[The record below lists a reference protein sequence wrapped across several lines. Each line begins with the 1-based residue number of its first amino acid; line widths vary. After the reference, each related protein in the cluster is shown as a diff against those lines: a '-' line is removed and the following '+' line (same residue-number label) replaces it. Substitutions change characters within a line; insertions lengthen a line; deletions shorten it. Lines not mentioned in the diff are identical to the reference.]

1 VDVVKDASVA
11 AARAVPARPRLR
23 VLLSAYA
30 CEPSKGS
37 EPGIGWN
44 WALGLAR
51 AGHEVWVLTRA
62 NNRAAIE
69 QALAAAPESDLRSKL
84 HFIYY
89 DLPAWARWWKRGARG
104 VRTYYLLWQWGAYR
118 RARRLCRET
127 RLDLVHHLTFGVF
140 RHPSFMGLL
149 GLPFVFGPVGGG
161 ETAPRALRGSF
172 PLRGVLADFARDL
185 ANWLVR
191 VDPLMASVYRRAAVT
206 LCKTAETLN
215 RIPGKYRGKCRVHL
229 EVGTREDAHPLP
241 RRHAPHERF
250 RVLYVGR
257 LIYWK
262 GLHLGM
268 MAFARL
274 LERHPEAHL
283 TVVGSGPDESWL
295 HALAQRLGIDAQVT
309 WMRWLERDAVLQVYP
324 RHDVFLYPS
333 LHDSSG
339 NAVLEALTAGLPVVC
354 LHLGGPGELVDG
366 SCGVR
371 VFAGKSAQV
380 VRGLCRA
387 LTALADEPRLLQ
399 RMSDSAMRRARTHY
413 SWRRQIERME
423 ALYFELHAARAAA
436 LPAPGG
442 A

>member
-1 VDVVKDASVA
+1 VAGVNAMPVDGASLVDVL
-11 AARAVPARPRLR
+11 ARPRLR

-30 CEPSKGS
+30 CEPGKGS

-69 QALAAAPESDLRSKL
+69 RALAGAPEANL
-84 HFIYY
+84 HFLYY
-89 DLPAWARWWKRGARG
+89 DLPPWARRWKRGARG
-104 VRTYYLLWQWGAYR
+104 IRTYYLLWQWGAYR
-118 RARRLCRET
+118 KARRFCRET
-127 RLDLVHHLTFGVF
+127 RVDLVHHLTFGVF

-161 ETAPRALRGSF
+161 ETAPRALRRSF

-191 VDPLMASVYRRAAVT
+191 IDPLMASVYRRAAVT
-206 LCKTAETLN
+206 LCKTAETLD

-229 EVGTREDAHPLP
+229 EVGTSEDAHQLP
-241 RRHAPHERF
+241 RRRAGPARL

-257 LIYWK
+257 LLYWK

-274 LERHPEAHL
+274 LERHPEAQL
-283 TVVGSGPDESWL
+283 TVVGSGPDEAWL
-295 HALAQRLGIDAQVT
+295 HALAQRLGIEASVT
-309 WMRWLERDAVLQVYP
+309 WIRWLERDAVLQVYP

-339 NAVLEALTAGLPVVC
+339 NAVLEALAAGLPVVC
-354 LHLGGPGELVDG
+354 LKLGGPGELVDG

-371 VFAGKSAQV
+371 VFAGKTAQV
-380 VRGLCRA
+380 VRGLGRA
-387 LTALADEPRLLQ
+387 LVALADEPRLLR
-399 RMSDSAMRRARTHY
+399 RMSDSAMRRARSQF
-413 SWRRQIERME
+413 SWARQIERME
-423 ALYFELHAARAAA
+423 ALYFELRAAGGDRLA
-436 LPAPGG
+436 APGG

>member
-1 VDVVKDASVA
+1 VN
-11 AARAVPARPRLR
+11 RAVANQAVLAERTRLR

-30 CEPSKGS
+30 CEPGKGS

-62 NNRAAIE
+62 NNQASIE
-69 QALAAAPESDLRSKL
+69 LALAAAPETDLHANL
-84 HFIYY
+84 HFLYY
-89 DLPAWARWWKRGARG
+89 DLPPWARWWKRGGRG

-118 RARRLCRET
+118 RAQRLCRET

-140 RHPSFMGLL
+140 RQPSFMGRL

-161 ETAPRALRGSF
+161 ETAPHSLRRSF
-172 PLRGVLADFARDL
+172 PLRGILVDFARDV

-191 VDPLMASVYRRAAVT
+191 VDPMMASVYRAAAVT
-206 LCKTAETLN
+206 LCKTAETLQ
-215 RIPGKYRGKCRVHL
+215 RIPGRFHDKCRVHL
-229 EVGTREDAHPLP
+229 EVGTREEPQQQRL
-241 RRHAPHERF
+241 HAREERF

-257 LIYWK
+257 LVYWK

-274 LERHPEAHL
+274 LKRHPEAHL
-283 TVVGSGPDESWL
+283 TVVGSGPEEAWL
-295 HALAQRLGIDAQVT
+295 HALAERLGIDAAVT
-309 WMRWLERDAVLQVYP
+309 WIRWMERDAVLQIYP
-324 RHDVFLYPS
+324 RHDLFLYPS

-339 NAVLEALTAGLPVVC
+339 NAVLEALAAGLPVVC
-354 LHLGGPGELVDG
+354 LELGGPGELVDD

-371 VFAGKSAQV
+371 VYAGDPARV
-380 VRGLCRA
+380 VRGLDRA
-387 LTALADEPRLLQ
+387 LGALADEPRLLN
-399 RMSDSAMRRARTHY
+399 RMSQAAMRRAHGQY

-423 ALYFELHAARAAA
+423 ALYFELRAAR
-436 LPAPGG
+436 LPAPR
-442 A
+442 AT

>member
-1 VDVVKDASVA
+1 MDGVTGT
-11 AARAVPARPRLR
+11 RARPRLR

-62 NNRAAIE
+62 NNEAAIE
-69 QALAAAPESDLRSKL
+69 QALAAAPEPNL
-84 HFIYY
+84 HFVYY

-104 VRTYYLLWQWGAYR
+104 VRTYYVLWQWGAYR
-118 RARRLCRET
+118 RARRLARQT
-127 RLDLVHHLTFGVF
+127 PLDLVHHLTFGVF
-140 RHPSFMGLL
+140 RHPSFMGRL

-161 ETAPRALRGSF
+161 ETAPRALRRGF
-172 PLRGVLADFARDL
+172 PLRGIVADLARDL

-215 RIPGKYRGKCRVHL
+215 RIPGRYRDKCRVHL
-229 EVGTREDAHPLP
+229 EVGTREDLHPSP
-241 RRHAPHERF
+241 RRPARQERF

-257 LIYWK
+257 LVYWK

-274 LERHPEAHL
+274 LERHPESHL
-283 TVVGSGPDESWL
+283 TVVGSGPEYAWL
-295 HALAQRLGIDAQVT
+295 HALARRLGIDAAVT
-309 WMRWLERDAVLQVYP
+309 WIPWLERDAVLQVYP

-339 NAVLEALTAGLPVVC
+339 NAVLEALAGGLPVVC
-354 LHLGGPGELVDG
+354 LELGGPGELVDDA
-366 SCGVR
+366 CGVR
-371 VFAGKSAQV
+371 VVAGESGQV
-380 VRGLCRA
+380 VRGLARA
-387 LTALADEPRLLQ
+387 LGALADEPRLLR
-399 RMSDSAMRRARTHY
+399 RMSASAMRRARSQF

-423 ALYFELHAARAAA
+423 ALYFELHAARHA